1 MRRLYTLLP
10 VIFSL
15 LFAGCGD
22 TGTGQNSVSS
32 KAQGW
37 HFQGR
42 DCLACHNIDMQG
54 ERHLLVAGTL
64 FKSEYVN
71 DQDDLSESCGGNL
84 IVNFENTTTRTVTS
98 SADYAD
104 SGSKGN
110 NGKGNLFILQ
120 RLLRKLEGDYIIQIT
135 DSSGNELA
143 SSDHAH
149 QFNGGAYS
157 VGGAIDGANR
167 RSCNACHQA
176 SDGTQIYVQS
186 NTALCK

>member
-1 MRRLYTLLP
+1 M
-10 VIFSL
+10 L

-22 TGTGQNSVSS
+22 TGVGENNVSS

-42 DCLACHNIDMQG
+42 DCLACHNTDLQT

-71 DQDDLSESCGGNL
+71 DQDDLGESCGGEL
-84 IVNFENTTTRTVTS
+84 IVNFENTITRTVIS

-104 SGSKGN
+104 SSSKGY

-120 RLLRKLEGDYIIQIT
+120 RMLNTLKGSYIILIT

-149 QFNGGAYS
+149 QFNGAAYS
-157 VGGAIDGANR
+157 AGDAIDGANR

-176 SDGTQIYVQS
+176 KDETQLYVQS
-186 NTALCK
+186 NVDLCK